1 MKRQFVLTVAESKRL
16 IAKGVAAL
24 PQVQSAMEAG
34 MVVVATGTTNA
45 YVLQE
50 MWGKNFDLRRYRSGM
65 TTPKEPEKKDEPM
78 DERIPDIIF
87 KNGEVD
93 ESLNRFNAVEHMKKG
108 DIYIKG
114 ANALD
119 YINNMAGVLIGSS
132 TGGTV
137 GAVLGSIIGKKIELI
152 IPIGLEKLVVD
163 DMFELSWI
171 ASQLDSEG
179 PSLWP
184 ISGTIITEIE
194 ALGVLTGVDAYLYS
208 AGGVAGAEGAVRLLI
223 DGTDEDVQ
231 TALDLIESIK
241 GEPKYLL

>member
-1 MKRQFVLTVAESKRL
+1 MKRQVVLTVAESKRL

-65 TTPKEPEKKDEPM
+65 TTPKEPEKKNEPM

-93 ESLNRFNAVEHMKKG
+93 ENLNRYNAVEHMKKG

-163 DMFELSWI
+163 DMYELSWI

-208 AGGVAGAEGAVRLLI
+208 AGGVAGAEGAVRLLL

-231 TALDLIESIK
+231 TALDLIESIQ

>member
-1 MKRQFVLTVAESKRL
+1 MKRQVVLTVAESKRL

-65 TTPKEPEKKDEPM
+65 TTPKEPEKKNEPM

-93 ESLNRFNAVEHMKKG
+93 ENLNRYNAVEHMKKG

-114 ANALD
+114 ANALN

-163 DMFELSWI
+163 DMYELSWI

-208 AGGVAGAEGAVRLLI
+208 AGGVAGAEGAVRLLL

-231 TALDLIESIK
+231 TALDLIESIQ

>member
-1 MKRQFVLTVAESKRL
+1 MKRQVVLTVAESKRL

-65 TTPKEPEKKDEPM
+65 TTPKEPEKKNEPL

-93 ESLNRFNAVEHMKKG
+93 ENLNRYNAVEHMKKG

-152 IPIGLEKLVVD
+152 IPIGLEKLIVD
-163 DMFELSWI
+163 DMYELSWI

-194 ALGVLTGVDAYLYS
+194 ALGVLTGVDSYLYS
-208 AGGVAGAEGAVRLLI
+208 AGGVAGAEGAVRLLL

-231 TALDLIESIK
+231 TALDLIESIQ

>member
-1 MKRQFVLTVAESKRL
+1 MKRQVVLTVAESKRL

-24 PQVQSAMEAG
+24 PQVQSAMETG
-34 MVVVATGTTNA
+34 MIVVATGTTNA

-50 MWGKNFDLRRYRSGM
+50 MWGKNFDLRRYRSGI
-65 TTPKEPEKKDEPM
+65 TTPKEPEKKNEPM
-78 DERIPDIIF
+78 EERIPDIIF

-93 ESLNRFNAVEHMKKG
+93 ESLDRYNAVEHMKKG

-119 YINNMAGVLIGSS
+119 YVNNMAGVLIGSG

-152 IPIGLEKLVVD
+152 IPIGLEKIVVD
-163 DMFELSWI
+163 DMYELSWI
-171 ASQLDSEG
+171 ASQMDSEG

-194 ALGVLTGVDAYLYS
+194 ALGMLTGVDTYLYS

-231 TALDLIESIK
+231 AALDLIESIK